1 MGFLSDVAVLLIQII
16 FGFVILAIMLR
27 VLLQTVRADFH
38 NPISQIIYR
47 LTNPLIA
54 PFQFMPRFRSVDLS
68 SITLMF
74 LLQYVMLILLNL
86 VMGSSP
92 LLVINLVKA
101 PFGLVSLLLNIYLFS
116 IIVMVIVSWI
126 QPAGS
131 YNPIVAL
138 INQIIRPIMEP
149 VRRRMPPMGGLD
161 LSPMVV
167 ILLIMIAKLAV
178 NHLSYNILSSM
189 GAAVPMRIGAH

>member
-1 MGFLSDVAVLLIQII
+1 MGFFSDVGALLIQII

-27 VLLQTVRADFH
+27 YLLQAVHADFH
-38 NPISQIIYR
+38 NPIAQIIYR
-47 LTNPLIA
+47 LTNPIIA

-68 SITLMF
+68 SILLMF

-86 VMGSSP
+86 VTGSSP

-101 PFGLVSLLLNIYLFS
+101 PFDLMHLLLNIYLFS
-116 IIVMVIVSWI
+116 IIVMVVVSWI
-126 QPAGS
+126 QPGS

-138 INQIIRPIMEP
+138 INQIIHPIMEP
-149 VRRRMPPMGGLD
+149 VRRRIPPLGGLD

-167 ILLIMIAKLAV
+167 IILIMIAKLAV
-178 NHLSYNILSSM
+178 SHLSYNILSSM
-189 GAAVPMRIGAH
+189 GAAVPMRITAL